1 MVNQDSRLLGI
12 PSESEPTQV
21 GIRSADMLAKDANIA
36 VSQRMDEIREIAKGI
51 YDEAD
56 RKSVLD
62 LVQDYEKLALPKG

>member
-1 MVNQDSRLLGI
+1 
-12 PSESEPTQV
+12 
-21 GIRSADMLAKDANIA
+21 MLAKDANIA
-36 VSQRMDEIREIAKGI
+36 VSQRMDEIREIAKVI